1 MNFARRGR
9 SVESVDGEEERRLH
23 DALLRRAQEAVE
35 AAQRLVA
42 DAEVA
47 DVVAHLARGRLA
59 ARCAWCGR
67 YRVGR
72 RWVTIER
79 ALDADETAR
88 VSHGICPDCVA
99 ILRDTGMS
107 V

>member
-1 MNFARRGR
+1 
-9 SVESVDGEEERRLH
+9 VDDDEERRLH
-23 DALLRRAQEAVE
+23 DALLRRAQEAVD

-47 DVVAHLARGRLA
+47 DVVAHLARGSLA
-59 ARCAWCGR
+59 SRCAWCGR
-67 YRVGR
+67 YRVGTH
-72 RWVTIER
+72 WVTVDR
-79 ALDADETAR
+79 ALESDETAGI
-88 VSHGICPDCVA
+88 SHGICPDCVA